1 MPRLIRLYNTSIGV
15 GFALACIFTALLVF
29 LDVAH
34 LGHLVRSTKGGIIA
48 VVMLVWF
55 HTILFS
61 GVQFGYRVMRLG
73 RDSDGKGGRR
83 QLARRL
89 IPSPQPASAPLPR
102 QH

>member
-1 MPRLIRLYNTSIGV
+1 MKIVSLIC
-15 GFALACIFTALLVF
+15 LA
-29 LDVAH
+29 
-34 LGHLVRSTKGGIIA
+34 G

-73 RDSDGKGGRR
+73 RDSEGKGGRR

-89 IPSPQPASAPLPR
+89 IPSLRPASAPLPR